1 MRGQRLDI
9 IGNGF
14 DRHHEIPSDYND
26 FAQHLKETDH
36 RIFALVEEYFP
47 VDENFWW
54 EFETRLADFD
64 ADTVMDHAEQFLMPY
79 GAEDW
84 SDSGHHEYE
93 YEIDQV
99 VTALSEKM
107 RHHFSDW
114 VRALPMPDPASV
126 VMPLHMDP
134 SATFLNFNYTPTLQ
148 HLYGVP
154 RANILHIHGCATDPE
169 AKLILGHG
177 WQRTP
182 KEHFSGKVDEDTD
195 TRVAG
200 GYDLID
206 SYFERTFKP
215 TAKVIHDNQNFF
227 RGLSGVKDVR
237 VMGHSLASVDEPY
250 FREIMKHLD
259 LTETRWRI
267 SYRDNPNTAREKFES
282 FGITSDLVTY
292 ASLATF

>member
-1 MRGQRLDI
+1 MQVQRLDI

-14 DRHHEIPSDYND
+14 DRHHDIPYDYKD
-26 FAQHLKETDH
+26 FAQYLKKTDH
-36 RIFALVEEYFP
+36 QIFALVEEYFP

-64 ADTVMDHAEQFLMPY
+64 ADTVLDHAQQFLMPY

-84 SDSGHHEYE
+84 SDSGHHDYE

-114 VRALPMPDPASV
+114 VRALPMPDLATV
-126 VMPLHMDP
+126 AKPLQVDP
-134 SATFLNFNYTPTLQ
+134 LAAFLNFNYTPTLQ

-177 WQRTP
+177 WQRTQ
-182 KEHFSGKVDEDTD
+182 KEHFSENVDEDTD
-195 TRVAG
+195 TRVSG
-200 GYDLID
+200 GYELID

-215 TAKVIHDNQNFF
+215 TAKVIRDNQTFF
-227 RGLSGVKDVR
+227 MGLKGVQDVR

-259 LTETRWRI
+259 LTKTRWRI
-267 SYRDNPNTAREKFES
+267 SYRDDPNTAREKFGR
-282 FGITSDLVTY
+282 FGIATNLVTF
-292 ASLATF
+292 APLATF